1 MNQTDHVE
9 FPDFCFQHKLP
20 LRLSWLFV
28 FFNNETRSRNVAGRT
43 SAWISS
49 WPGAKLWQDMTP
61 HILPSTQW
69 RGGGGE
75 AHFHVHHLLLLP
87 LPLWRPPLPPSR
99 ISGVKVKSR
108 CVVRAKLI
116 MAAGHRL
123 IPIALLSAP
132 ATPVL
137 GGTKGSTDRWD
148 GALWDRVLS
157 WHKKPTK

>member
-1 MNQTDHVE
+1 MSSSLIFVSNISYHSDS
-9 FPDFCFQHKLP
+9 PDCSSSLTMKPEAETWLDALQLEYP
-20 LRLSWLFV
+20 LGQEPSSDKIWHHIFFHPLS
-28 FFNNETRSRNVAGRT
+28 E
-43 SAWISS
+43 
-49 WPGAKLWQDMTP
+49 
-61 HILPSTQW
+61 
-69 RGGGGE
+69 GGEGGE

-87 LPLWRPPLPPSR
+87 LPLWRPPLPPSC

-116 MAAGHRL
+116 MAVGHRL